1 MTTLIHLS
9 DLHFGPKHNNR
20 LDDLIL
26 EDISS
31 VKPDLI
37 ILSGDF
43 TMRAQVSEYEQARA
57 FIEKLSAPV
66 LTIPGNHDQP
76 LSLGAAYERLSQ
88 PYNRYSQHIRAMT
101 NATQSVPGLFVV
113 GVNDNHPIIPGGMWS
128 GSLRQW
134 IAKELNGAPLGSA
147 RVLVT
152 HHQIYWD
159 GKYRPFGIWFP
170 TEKLNW
176 LASLSVELILN
187 GHTHVPLNVQTPQG
201 IVIAQAGTAMSGRTR
216 HGYGNAYNCIEIT
229 DEAITV
235 FIQTYDAEKDQFE
248 TRNKT
253 VYPRKLKPVPHLK
266 AKP

>member
-9 DLHFGPKHNNR
+9 DLHFGPKHNSR

-26 EDISS
+26 DDIRAA
-31 VKPDLI
+31 KPDLI

-43 TMRAQVSEYEQARA
+43 TMRAVVSEYEQARD
-57 FIEKLSAPV
+57 FIQKLNAPV

-76 LSLGAAYERLSQ
+76 LSIAAAYERLSQ
-88 PYNRYSQHIRAMT
+88 PYKRYSEHIQKAT
-101 NATQSVPGLFVV
+101 NSTQTAPGLFVV
-113 GVNDNHPIIPGGMWS
+113 GVNDNHPIIPGGLWS
-128 GSLRQW
+128 GSLRRW
-134 IAKELNGAPLGSA
+134 IAQEMGGAPAGSA

-170 TEKLNW
+170 SEKLNW

-201 IVIAQAGTAMSGRTR
+201 IVIAQAGTAMSGRIR
-216 HGYGNAYNCIEIT
+216 QGYDNAYNCIEIR
-229 DEAITV
+229 DETITV
-235 FIQTYDAEKDQFE
+235 SVQIYDAQKDRFE
-248 TRNKT
+248 TRNQT
-253 VYPRKLKPVPHLK
+253 TYPRKLK
-266 AKP
+266 